1 VNDTDTARLEA
12 LHLLRLIAELEW
24 ELRSPVR
31 LSAASE
37 TDVLAVLAN
46 AHVVLARIRGTLD

>member
-1 VNDTDTARLEA
+1 MDDTDTARLEA

-24 ELRSPVR
+24 ELHSPVK

-37 TDVLAVLAN
+37 ATMLAVLTN
-46 AHVVLARIRGTLD
+46 AHKVLARIRGTLG

>member
-1 VNDTDTARLEA
+1 MDDTDTARLEA

-24 ELRSPVR
+24 ELHSPVK

-37 TDVLAVLAN
+37 TTMLAVLAN
-46 AHVVLARIRGTLD
+46 AHAEPDESYAP